1 MNLPEAAECGRG
13 RFQGKRARLSHFL
26 LSSVHLNNNDMMRRA
41 MSAPMAGP
49 PPPMPPPAY
58 GMPPPM
64 MPMQQRSAL
73 PVAGGALL
81 LIAGILGL
89 VQWGWV
95 IAVGSSVIGFDPTG
109 ILAGAIIICG
119 AIGIIF

>member
-1 MNLPEAAECGRG
+1 
-13 RFQGKRARLSHFL
+13 
-26 LSSVHLNNNDMMRRA
+26 
-41 MSAPMAGP
+41 
-49 PPPMPPPAY
+49 
-58 GMPPPM
+58 M

-119 AIGIIF
+119 AIGIIFSLIALLGGVFAIQRKMWGLGIAGGVLGLFSFGFFLGSILALIGLILIAVSHKEFT